1 MAGVQ
6 GAMKKEAAGACQ
18 SDISEDFSLK
28 ANGIKRWQLWFLKP
42 ETNGP
47 SARQALAAK
56 AV

>member
-1 MAGVQ
+1 
-6 GAMKKEAAGACQ
+6 MKKEAAGACQ
-18 SDISEDFSLK
+18 SNVSGDFSLK
-28 ANGIKRWQLWFLKP
+28 VNGIKRWQLWFLKP